1 MGYNKTNPIGANSFT
16 DDLRARSRL
25 RRQTLKRLAEPG
37 AAPRPPRNDILPKLE
52 FGLRSLSDLSL
63 PTRNV
68 RASLRL
74 ISGRSPRR
82 LGPSAS
88 TCPY

>member
-1 MGYNKTNPIGANSFT
+1 MGYNKTNPIGANGFT

-52 FGLRSLSDLSL
+52 FGLRALSDLSL
-63 PTRNV
+63 PSATSAPLR
-68 RASLRL
+68 RPISARSPLRL
-74 ISGRSPRR
+74 AP
-82 LGPSAS
+82 LDS
-88 TCPY
+88 TCPF